1 MSSIY
6 HCHKW
11 TALFRIQLS
20 GWCLKSTRLEVF
32 GVIVSPCSLEIWG
45 KFSETCV
52 WRAPIRMFSSKWFL
66 SHWIASH
73 HSLVAQMVTQL
84 RRPRFDSWV
93 GKIPWR
99 REWLPIPV
107 FLPGEFHEPRSL
119 VGYSPRASKELDT
132 TEQHTVLL
140 DLVKVPFLISIIC
153 VSQKTLRNTYQSS
166 SIIEGSE
173 STSPHIYWVFSL
185 CSLTYSI
192 FVDVSL
198 WKLHK
203 SQM

>member
-1 MSSIY
+1 M
-6 HCHKW
+6 
-11 TALFRIQLS
+11 
-20 GWCLKSTRLEVF
+20 F

-52 WRAPIRMFSSKWFL
+52 WRAPIRMFSSKWCL
-66 SHWIASH
+66 CHWLASH
-73 HSLVAQMVTQL
+73 HSLVTQKVMQH

-107 FLPGEFHEPRSL
+107 FLPGEFHRQRSL
-119 VGYSPRASKELDT
+119 AGYSPRTSKELDT
-132 TEQHTVLL
+132 TEQLTHCPTWLSQSSL
-140 DLVKVPFLISIIC
+140 FEISIIC
-153 VSQKTLRNTYQSS
+153 VSQKTLRSTYQSS

-173 STSPHIYWVFSL
+173 STSPHIYWVLSL
-185 CSLTYSI
+185 CSLAYSI
-192 FVDVSL
+192 FL
-198 WKLHK
+198 IKLHK